1 MFNWFDKKI
10 DDWFDQRKLE
20 REARIDEAFDKKCDE
35 LENYCNIV
43 IRNSKDKYSDKAK
56 EFGEFV
62 EGEVERLKKESTKL
76 DVKVMVQEAIKN
88 YIHENVMCAQ
98 PVVFYSDDDQALEA
112 MQKEYPGLELMD
124 VSSFVCESYDCGGDV
139 SLISVCDKA
148 RDNVR
153 DKALE
158 FGSQIGADVMWL
170 HVVTSKCI
178 DRRYISSNFSSATY
192 EVHANVKFYKIKEKK

>member
-20 REARIDEAFDKKCDE
+20 REARIDEAFNKKCDE
-35 LENYCNIV
+35 LESYCNIM
-43 IRNSKDKYSDKAK
+43 IRNSKDRYSDKAK

-62 EGEVERLKKESTKL
+62 EGEVERLKKESANL
-76 DVKVMVQEAIKN
+76 DVREMVQEAIKN

-112 MQKEYPGLELMD
+112 MQKEYPSLELID
-124 VSSFVCESYDCGGDV
+124 VSSFVCEGYDSGGHVSY
-139 SLISVCDKA
+139 SSACDKA
-148 RDNVR
+148 RDKVR

-170 HVVTSKCI
+170 HVVTNRCKNS
-178 DRRYISSNFSSATY
+178 RYISTNLSSATY
-192 EVHANVKFYKIKEKK
+192 ETLANAKFYKIKEKK